1 MTMTRKKKEKKR
13 EEIICLKDGK
23 EKIKT
28 RGGKK
33 KEGSSHDMLCVY
45 CVAVGLGR
53 K

>member
-33 KEGSSHDMLCVY
+33 KKEVHMICCV
-45 CVAVGLGR
+45 CTV
-53 K
+53 